1 MLQVIEDAIKQ
12 HEIESAQPLG
22 FEVVDIHEKR
32 RCVGLAR
39 SFHNLETANSIGKRV
54 DGYHFPSSALFSL
67 EREKAFGATDVEHA
81 HIRQVVRQSIERQLL
96 RARIA
101 PASAVRDQAGP
112 RFFETRKAPLPPD
125 GGSIRQSGDRD
136 DWRLARRWTS
146 CASKS
151 RSLGTLP
158 IICVFESCFLSI
170 RPLGALTSSH
180 PGRPRERV
188 CRVSTSGS
196 RALRSVPPRA

>member
-39 SFHNLETANSIGKRV
+39 SFHNVETANSIGKRV

-81 HIRQVVRQSIERQLL
+81 HIRQVVRQSIEWQLL

-101 PASAVRDQAGP
+101 PASAV
-112 RFFETRKAPLPPD
+112 ETRQDLDFLKPGRLRFHLMADPFGSRETEMIRGWLD
-125 GGSIRQSGDRD
+125 GGRHADR
-136 DWRLARRWTS
+136 
-146 CASKS
+146 S
-151 RSLGTLP
+151 RDPSGTLP
-158 IICVFESCFLSI
+158 IICVFESCF
-170 RPLGALTSSH
+170 
-180 PGRPRERV
+180 
-188 CRVSTSGS
+188 
-196 RALRSVPPRA
+196 